1 MSRFSRKHWLISLLL
16 IASLAGAA
24 LAQSELGLRGE
35 LERLKALLETA
46 AEVVQT
52 FGGEEARK
60 LLAEAETQRQRAE
73 QAFGERRWREANSRM
88 IEARRLAEAAMELA
102 LRVPI
107 QRLRTQLDELMRR
120 AESEVIGSGNREAER
135 LVQEARK
142 NQQLGERAL
151 LDRSVRGV
159 EQYRLAIALLERALR
174 LVQGST
180 VASPPGERAER
191 ARQYLAEL
199 AQRAQEGLQQ
209 CRRPMA
215 RQVYEQGLK
224 QSRLAEEAFRRG
236 EYLRAEKFFNGA
248 TRLFL
253 RVIDLCPAVAA
264 AADGDRLR
272 SELNKLR
279 DALASAEG
287 GIVTASSRPGA
298 AVLLDQARKL
308 SREAEEA
315 LDQQRF
321 HQAGRFI
328 ESGRNL
334 VALATRSGNVPAT
347 DFVKQCEAEVAQ
359 LQDELETVATEIEA
373 SSNDEARSMLE
384 LARRAT
390 ATAERICQRPQHT
403 LRSVAAF
410 RLMVRVAEKFLL
422 QAETL
427 LQNTTAAA
435 PNQEALRQRLQELEA
450 TLNEVS
456 RNLQGDES
464 GFARILVDQGTELR
478 RRAQTAYDAGQLH
491 VAGETAALAF
501 ELLREALKLSE

>member
-1 MSRFSRKHWLISLLL
+1 MFRFSKKHWMTSLLL
-16 IASLAGAA
+16 IAALAGVAF
-24 LAQSELGLRGE
+24 AQSEFGLRAE

-46 AEVVQT
+46 REVVQT

-60 LLAEAETQRQRAE
+60 LLAEAEMQHQRAE
-73 QAFGERRWREANSRM
+73 QAFSERRWREANSRM

-107 QRLRTQLDELMRR
+107 QRLRTQLEELMRR

-151 LDRSVRGV
+151 LARSVRGV

-191 ARQYLAEL
+191 ARQYLTEL

-215 RQVYEQGLK
+215 RQIYQQGLK

-253 RVIDLCPAVAA
+253 RVIDLCPAAA
-264 AADGDRLR
+264 AATDGDRLR

-279 DALASAEG
+279 DALATAEG
-287 GIVTASSRPGA
+287 GSMTTSSRPGA

-315 LDQQRF
+315 LNQQRY

-328 ESGRNL
+328 ANGRNL
-334 VALATRSGNVPAT
+334 VALATRTGNVPAT
-347 DFVKQCEAEVAQ
+347 DFVKQCVAEVTQ
-359 LQDELETVATEIEA
+359 LQDDLETVTTESEA
-373 SSNDEARSMLE
+373 SSNDEVPALLE

-435 PNQEALRQRLQELEA
+435 PNQEALRQRLQELEE

-456 RNLQGDES
+456 SNLRGDES
-464 GFARILVDQGTELR
+464 GFARILVDQATEMR
-478 RRAQTAYDAGQLH
+478 RRAQTAYDAGQPH

>member
-1 MSRFSRKHWLISLLL
+1 MFRFSKKHWMIPLLL
-16 IASLAGAA
+16 IASLTGAA
-24 LAQSELGLRGE
+24 FAQSEFGLRGE

-73 QAFGERRWREANSRM
+73 QAFGERRWREASLRM

-142 NQQLGERAL
+142 IQQLGERAL

-224 QSRLAEEAFRRG
+224 QSRLAEEAVRRG

-253 RVIDLCPAVAA
+253 RVIDLCPAAA
-264 AADGDRLR
+264 PANGDRLR

-279 DALASAEG
+279 DALATAEG
-287 GIVTASSRPGA
+287 ASVAASARPGA

-315 LDQQRF
+315 LEQQRY

-334 VALATRSGNVPAT
+334 VALATRGGNVTAT

-359 LQDELETVATEIEA
+359 VQNDCETVAAEVEA
-373 SSNDEARSMLE
+373 ASNDEARSLLE

-390 ATAERICQRPQHT
+390 ATAEKICQRPQHS

-410 RLMVRVAEKFLL
+410 RLMVRVAERYLL
-422 QAETL
+422 QAEMV
-427 LQNTTAAA
+427 LQSTTPAA
-435 PNQEALRQRLQELEA
+435 PNQETLRQRLQELEA

-456 RNLQGDES
+456 SNLQGDES
-464 GFARILVDQGTELR
+464 GFAQILVGQATEMR
-478 RRAQTAYDAGQLH
+478 MRAQTAYDAGQLH

-501 ELLREALKLSE
+501 ELLREALKLAE

>member
-1 MSRFSRKHWLISLLL
+1 MFRFSKKHWITSLLL
-16 IASLAGAA
+16 IAALAGGAF
-24 LAQSELGLRGE
+24 AQSEFGLRAE

-46 AEVVQT
+46 REVVQT

-60 LLAEAETQRQRAE
+60 LLAEAEAQHQRAE

-107 QRLRTQLDELMRR
+107 QRLRTQLEELMRR

-151 LDRSVRGV
+151 LARSVRGV

-191 ARQYLAEL
+191 ARQYLTEL

-215 RQVYEQGLK
+215 RQIYQQGLK

-253 RVIDLCPAVAA
+253 RVIDLCPAAVAA
-264 AADGDRLR
+264 TDGERLR

-279 DALASAEG
+279 DALATAEG
-287 GIVTASSRPGA
+287 GSMTTSSRPGA

-308 SREAEEA
+308 GREAEEA
-315 LDQQRF
+315 LNQQRYD
-321 HQAGRFI
+321 QAGRFI
-328 ESGRNL
+328 TNGRNL

-347 DFVKQCEAEVAQ
+347 DFVKQCAAEVTQ
-359 LQDELETVATEIEA
+359 LQDELETVTTESEA
-373 SSNDEARSMLE
+373 SSNDEVLALLE

-410 RLMVRVAEKFLL
+410 RLMVRVAERFLL

-435 PNQEALRQRLQELEA
+435 PNQEALRQRLQELEE

-456 RNLQGDES
+456 SNLQGDES
-464 GFARILVDQGTELR
+464 GFARILVDQATEMR
-478 RRAQTAYDAGQLH
+478 RRAQTAYDAGQPH

>member
-1 MSRFSRKHWLISLLL
+1 MISLLL

-107 QRLRTQLDELMRR
+107 QRLRTQLD
-120 AESEVIGSGNREAER
+120 ER

-359 LQDELETVATEIEA
+359 LQDDLETVATEIEA

-501 ELLREALKLSE
+501 ELLREALKLAE

>member
-1 MSRFSRKHWLISLLL
+1 MFRFSKKHWVISLLL
-16 IASLAGAA
+16 ISSLAGAA
-24 LAQSELGLRGE
+24 FAQAELGLRSE
-35 LERLKALLETA
+35 LERLKALLATA
-46 AEVVQT
+46 AEVVQA

-60 LLAEAETQRQRAE
+60 LLVEAEMQRQNAE
-73 QAFGERRWREANSRM
+73 QAFGERRWREAKARM
-88 IEARRLAEAAMELA
+88 LEARRLAEAAMELA
-102 LRVPI
+102 LRVPV
-107 QRLRTQLDELMRR
+107 QLLRTQLDELMRR

-151 LDRSVRGV
+151 QDRSVRGV

-174 LVQGST
+174 LVHGSA

-224 QSRLAEEAFRRG
+224 QSRLADEAFRRG

-253 RVIDLCPAVAA
+253 RVIDLCPAATAVSES
-264 AADGDRLR
+264 DRLR
-272 SELNKLR
+272 RELNKLHE
-279 DALASAEG
+279 ALATAEG
-287 GIVTASSRPGA
+287 GSVTMSSRPGA

-315 LDQQRF
+315 LTQQRY
-321 HQAGRFI
+321 HQAARFI

-334 VALATRSGNVPAT
+334 IALATHSGNLPAT
-347 DFVKQCEAEVAQ
+347 DFVKQCEAELAQ
-359 LQDELETVATEIEA
+359 LHNDGEIAAAEVEA
-373 SSNDEARSMLE
+373 SSNDEARSLLE

-403 LRSVAAF
+403 LRSAAAF

-427 LQNTTAAA
+427 LQSTSAAA
-435 PNQEALRQRLQELEA
+435 PNQETLRQRLQELEA
-450 TLNEVS
+450 TLHEVS
-456 RNLQGDES
+456 SNLQGDES
-464 GFARILVDQGTELR
+464 GFAQILVEQATAMR
-478 RRAQTAYDAGQLH
+478 RRAQTAYDAGQLY
-491 VAGETAALAF
+491 VARETAALAF
-501 ELLREALKLSE
+501 ELLREALKLTE